1 MGTAPEKPP
10 EPEDPERIST
20 LELGREFTS
29 FYCRKLVENFTPWC
43 IVAFIAAVLAIL
55 PLGLRQRTFLYLLII
70 GFVLAAF
77 LQPIMERTETTID
90 SWSLQFPYHGYAYLL
105 FALVCAAGTGFVFAR
120 VSSKRAILG
129 GFVYLLPLLPL
140 WTSIQNAPLC
150 SQRDHWFGWDY
161 GRDMLKDL
169 PRDAFVFGGTDPG
182 RFVPTYMILGESFV
196 DPKHRKDPDF
206 DRRDLVIVT
215 QNALAD

>member
-1 MGTAPEKPP
+1 MPIASSTNPPMNWGYTSTPEGFFYSINRTQYAGSLSDLVVRTLGKAMGTAPEKPP

-70 GFVLAAF
+70 GFFLAAF

-150 SQRDHWFGWDY
+150 SQRDHWF
-161 GRDMLKDL
+161 
-169 PRDAFVFGGTDPG
+169 
-182 RFVPTYMILGESFV
+182 
-196 DPKHRKDPDF
+196 
-206 DRRDLVIVT
+206 
-215 QNALAD
+215 